1 MANGVITWNGVAS
14 DTLGIVVSKVPS
26 LNRPQRKYNSYS
38 VPGRNGDIVVMQD
51 AYADYEQEYE
61 IFALDGAQ
69 IDARAIVDWLYQ
81 DGWCELSDDWEPEY
95 YRMAYFVGPVDIEP
109 IMDEA
114 AVCTITFR
122 CKPKRYYAHG
132 INQMPKLRAISTR
145 TENGVTVTVDNNGV
159 ATISGTAGSGGT
171 VINLPFESS
180 FTFTQ
185 DMVRYAT
192 RIYLK
197 NTIVSDNAYINFKNN
212 QSLTI
217 VSCLLRVKNGSQIV
231 PNDAVGQTIPRIE
244 LVVPENT
251 FVRGTIKP
259 EVKTLR
265 PTIYVNSGDTI
276 NNPTNYTALPIITLS
291 GAGGGT
297 GPRSLMDLEK
307 SVYATNRTGNTM
319 NNSHGRLNEVLTT
332 WTWIEEF
339 PRGGAYSYSLIG
351 SNSTTGSVSF
361 TNSTGTITMRPVS
374 PAIGICKAYAVDANA
389 DYTITCDTTSGNSSL
404 KIIFIEKEGYGY
416 LYNPQTVTQSG
427 AGTISY
433 TFHTP
438 DYAGYIFV
446 GFFRDDGTNGSFSN
460 IMLNIG
466 STAQPFRPY
475 AAAATETLTVGNLT
489 MEILTSGF
497 DTAVIDCERENI
509 TVEGSNYN
517 LYTNLIDQHGN
528 QSGEYLRLADGDNTV
543 TYSSGITGC
552 TINPRLWVL

>member
-1 MANGVITWNGVAS
+1 MEWINSLSEPFVIAYPLKDKITVQLTPIQVN
-14 DTLGIVVSKVPS
+14 TLLGQNNVWVDSGEVEVMLPPIIH
-26 LNRPQRKYNSYS
+26 NST
-38 VPGRNGDIVVMQD
+38 GR
-51 AYADYEQEYE
+51 
-61 IFALDGAQ
+61 
-69 IDARAIVDWLYQ
+69 
-81 DGWCELSDDWEPEY
+81 
-95 YRMAYFVGPVDIEP
+95 
-109 IMDEA
+109 
-114 AVCTITFR
+114 
-122 CKPKRYYAHG
+122 
-132 INQMPKLRAISTR
+132 
-145 TENGVTVTVDNNGV
+145 
-159 ATISGTAGSGGT
+159 
-171 VINLPFESS
+171 
-180 FTFTQ
+180 
-185 DMVRYAT
+185 
-192 RIYLK
+192 
-197 NTIVSDNAYINFKNN
+197 
-212 QSLTI
+212 
-217 VSCLLRVKNGSQIV
+217 
-231 PNDAVGQTIPRIE
+231 
-244 LVVPENT
+244 
-251 FVRGTIKP
+251 
-259 EVKTLR
+259 
-265 PTIYVNSGDTI
+265 
-276 NNPTNYTALPIITLS
+276 TALPIITLS

-319 NNSHGRLNEVLTT
+319 NNAYGRLNEVLTT
-332 WTWIEEF
+332 WTWMQEF

-374 PAIGICKAYAVDANA
+374 PAIGICKAYAVDANT

-475 AAAATETLTVGNLT
+475 AVAATETLTVGNLT

-509 TVEGSNYN
+509 TVDGSNYN

-528 QSGEYLRLADGDNTV
+528 QSGEYLRLADGDNIV